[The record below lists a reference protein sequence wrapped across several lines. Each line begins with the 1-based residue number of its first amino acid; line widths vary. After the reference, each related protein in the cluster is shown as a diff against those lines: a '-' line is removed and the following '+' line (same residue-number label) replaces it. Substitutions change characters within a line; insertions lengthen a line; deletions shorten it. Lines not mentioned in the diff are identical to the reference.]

1 MDPAPYQHA
10 WHLEAVAEHLEAVA
24 FGDIRKLCINMPPRH
39 SKTLLT
45 SVCFNAWLWAREP
58 DDRYPLIGPASRF
71 MCLSYAENL
80 AMDNAILTRRLVG
93 SEWFK
98 SLWGDRVQLT
108 TDQANK
114 HKFDTSAGGTRISG
128 SFSGTITGRGASV
141 RVYDDPHKMDEVESQ
156 TVREGVLKIYDTT
169 LKSRVTDPRTSAE
182 VLVAQRGHQDDLSNK
197 FLSDPEVVHLNLPAE
212 YDATR
217 HCVTVLKWDK
227 GKPTKTWEDPRK
239 HDGEL
244 LWPLRWGPKEL
255 APYKKNTYEWS
266 AQWQQMPVPRG
277 GGLFKDEWWQ
287 VHEVIRQKD
296 KTLKFVP
303 SFSPIFV
310 VAGLDTAFSENE
322 QNDYSALVVWA
333 VYEEARTGHRRIML
347 VDAWK
352 KQLAELHG
360 VTLEKGETESE
371 GAYIHR
377 SMPKWGLVEWVAH
390 TCTKRRVDRLLV
402 ENKTRGHDVVKE
414 IKRLHANRDWSV
426 RPWEPKGGD
435 KWTRAHSIVD
445 LFTDDMI
452 YAPATITESGNVEF
466 LEWAQMVQV
475 EMGAFPKGA
484 HDDIVDA
491 AVMGLKHLREI
502 GMAVRKDE
510 AKAEAEHRATHRP
523 QSAPIYQV

>member
-1 MDPAPYQHA
+1 MQSNLENISVTELKRLAAAYQRLDLLEERERLEGSLIEFYKAAWGVMDPAPYQHA

-45 SVCFNAWLWAREP
+45 SVCFNAWLWCKEP

-93 SEWFK
+93 SDWFK

-128 SFSGTITGRGASV
+128 SFSGTITGRGASI

-197 FLSDPEVVHLNLPAE
+197 FLTDPEVVHLNLPAE

-217 HCVTVLKWDK
+217 HCSTILSRDEK
-227 GKPTKTWEDPRK
+227 GRAVKTWQDPRTR
-239 HDGEL
+239 DGEL
-244 LWPLRWGPKEL
+244 LWPDRWGPKEL
-255 APYKKNTYEWS
+255 APYKKNNYEWS

-287 VHEVIRQKD
+287 MHEVVRHPETKS
-296 KTLKFVP
+296 LKFVP
-303 SFSPIFV
+303 AFHPIFV

-333 VYEEARTGHRRIML
+333 VYEDQRTGHRRI
-347 VDAWK
+347 
-352 KQLAELHG
+352 
-360 VTLEKGETESE
+360 
-371 GAYIHR
+371 
-377 SMPKWGLVEWVAH
+377 
-390 TCTKRRVDRLLV
+390 DR
-402 ENKTRGHDVVKE
+402 KSVV
-414 IKRLHANRDWSV
+414 
-426 RPWEPKGGD
+426 
-435 KWTRAHSIVD
+435 
-445 LFTDDMI
+445 
-452 YAPATITESGNVEF
+452 
-466 LEWAQMVQV
+466 
-475 EMGAFPKGA
+475 
-484 HDDIVDA
+484 
-491 AVMGLKHLREI
+491 
-502 GMAVRKDE
+502 
-510 AKAEAEHRATHRP
+510 
-523 QSAPIYQV
+523 